1 MENYLN
7 DRMSDNELYLNLFY
21 RTFMI
26 YGILINTDYQYA
38 YDYVFNHI
46 KNDSIKLVEKNSK
59 KNDIYY
65 KMEVFKKVFHNHV
78 GLINILKSEN
88 FSEILRR
95 IRKEKL
101 NKLNKFNE
109 YGMR

>member
-46 KNDSIKLVEKNSK
+46 KN
-59 KNDIYY
+59 
-65 KMEVFKKVFHNHV
+65 
-78 GLINILKSEN
+78 GL
-88 FSEILRR
+88 
-95 IRKEKL
+95 
-101 NKLNKFNE
+101 
-109 YGMR
+109 Y